1 MSFKLFVISYYL
13 NMNDTTVEERN
24 ENYSPYTPLPPQ
36 EQKTPNHFILFQA
49 SLSVCSQWNFFFK
62 NSEYIINFIQEIKIQ
77 ILIWNMKFLRFK
89 TISKW
94 LSLMSKHKSC
104 YFSMI
109 FPVFWQTVIVP
120 QSFNKST
127 NAAATQ
133 CSTNEELQIE
143 TYIGFKY
150 WCTLCHLCHLLWHKN
165 CCSNWVSPSWD
176 FMITLY
182 PCIC

>member
-1 MSFKLFVISYYL
+1 MILQLKREMKITLPTPPSPHKNKKLQTTSYFFRLLY
-13 NMNDTTVEERN
+13 
-24 ENYSPYTPLPPQ
+24 Q
-36 EQKTPNHFILFQA
+36 
-49 SLSVCSQWNFFFK
+49 SVHNGIFFK
-62 NSEYIINFIQEIKIQ
+62 NSEYIIYFIQEIKIQ

-109 FPVFWQTVIVP
+109 FHVFWQTVIVP

-176 FMITLY
+176 FMITLH